1 MSVGPG
7 VTMTGGPLEEGETE
21 EEVVV
26 EEEGFEEAGKVWE
39 EAELPGRGGEGEGD
53 VDVVIAAARGVRE
66 ALDGAL
72 ASCAVLLSCRMGCIT
87 ERDG

>member
-26 EEEGFEEAGKVWE
+26 EEDSFEETGKV
-39 EAELPGRGGEGEGD
+39 
-53 VDVVIAAARGVRE
+53 
-66 ALDGAL
+66 
-72 ASCAVLLSCRMGCIT
+72 
-87 ERDG
+87 